1 MFIKPLRKLN
11 AKSQSM
17 VEYAAIIIMILAV
30 FILMSAYYK
39 RALQGKMSQAT
50 DALSGGALIP

>member
-1 MFIKPLRKLN
+1 
-11 AKSQSM
+11 M